1 MATALVVAGS
11 ILFSAT
17 IVGALASIVSIHTTL
32 RIKRAAI
39 GMAEAAFVVVFLA
52 IVVIMGLAVVSP

>member
-17 IVGALASIVSIHTTL
+17 IVGTVASIVSIHSTM
-32 RIKRAAI
+32 RIKRAAV

-52 IVVIMGLAVVSP
+52 IAAIMGLVAVSS